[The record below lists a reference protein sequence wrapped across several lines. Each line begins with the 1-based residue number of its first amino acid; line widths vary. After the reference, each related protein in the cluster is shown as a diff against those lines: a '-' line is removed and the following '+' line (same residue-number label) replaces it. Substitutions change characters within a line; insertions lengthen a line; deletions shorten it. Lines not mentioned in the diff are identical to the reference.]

1 MWILGDTA
9 QPIILPR
16 NICGVG
22 GFLNSH
28 TEKDSKWQGHS
39 IIRPY
44 LPVWLIWL
52 KDEKEM
58 QIREKR
64 FPGTSTPSN
73 HIVPPWW
80 IHPRVKGA
88 GDYLCLWCW
97 PFCRSCDTP
106 RLSPTEVRRPR
117 RGAWILCLRSPRS
130 QELDQSAHDPG
141 GEGR

>member
-39 IIRPY
+39 IIRPD

-58 QIREKR
+58 QMREKS
-64 FPGTSTPSN
+64 FQGTSTPSN

-88 GDYLCLWCW
+88 GDYLCLRCW
-97 PFCRSCDTP
+97 TFCRRCHTP
-106 RLSPTEVRRPR
+106 RLSSTKVRHSRCR
-117 RGAWILCLRSPRS
+117 TQILCLRSPRS
-130 QELDQSAHDPG
+130 RELDQSAHDPG